1 MDLLRVYGSDSDS
14 DAPTPSAP
22 LPTKISSLY
31 RVQPAPDVDL
41 VEEKIYDVA
50 IQPDETS
57 ARRVGGVPV
66 GQVMKVNVPY
76 EHLPVAKIEKVDA
89 TKNVQDLLIKHGVY
103 GHLDQQAFSDHDF
116 RTQENT
122 FRAYG
127 YAKDPSL
134 TTLDNAGGLGA
145 GVAGTGYVG
154 DFERALLYDGAT
166 TANRLPKAI
175 RDTLA
180 PRPKRKP
187 KGDVTILEGEGAY
200 QGPWAGYEGEEVGE
214 PCGPSIEETEEQE
227 EVAAP
232 QGEVVDEV
240 QDEPATKKVKD
251 TQEGM
256 DSTIF
261 HGDTETDY
269 LGRTYMHVPQDLDID
284 LLAEPGNQQCF
295 LPKKRIHT
303 WTGHSK
309 AVSAIRF
316 FPNSGH
322 LLLSAGMDNKLKIWD
337 VYHDR
342 KCLRTFMG
350 HSKAVRDV
358 NFNNKG
364 TRFISASYDRYVKIW
379 DTETGKCIR
388 TFTTGKIP
396 YCAKFHPDPD
406 KQNIFLA
413 GCSDKKIIQFDT
425 RSGDITQE
433 YDQHLGAVN
442 SITFV
447 DDNRRFVSTSDDK
460 TMRVWEFG
468 IPVVI
473 KYVAE
478 PYMHSM
484 PAVSLH
490 PSRKWMACQS
500 LDNQILIYGAKGRFS
515 LNSKKRFAG
524 HVVAGYACQPNFS
537 ADGRFVMSGDAD
549 GNLWFWDWKTSKI
562 LKKLQ
567 CHTSVL
573 IGCEWHPHETSKVA
587 TCSWD
592 GTIKYWD

>member
-1 MDLLRVYGSDSDS
+1 MDLLRAYNSDS
-14 DAPTPSAP
+14 DAETPTASVP
-22 LPTKISSLY
+22 LPTKINDLY
-31 RVQPAPDVDL
+31 KVQTAPHVDL
-41 VEEKIYDVA
+41 VEESIYDAA

-76 EHLPVAKIEKVDA
+76 KDLPAAKVEKVDPA
-89 TKNVQDLLIKHGVY
+89 KNVQDLLIKHGVY
-103 GHLDQQAFSDHDF
+103 GYLDQQAFSDYDF
-116 RTQENT
+116 KTQENT

-134 TTLDNAGGLGA
+134 TTWDQAGGLGA

-154 DFERALLYDGAT
+154 DFEKALLYNGAT
-166 TANRLPKAI
+166 ITNCLPKAI
-175 RDTLA
+175 RDTLP

-200 QGPWAGYEGEEVGE
+200 LGPWAGYEGEEIGE
-214 PCGPSIEETEEQE
+214 PCGPPVENVDETQGGIE
-227 EVAAP
+227 P
-232 QGEVVDEV
+232 QGELSVEI
-240 QDEPATKKVKD
+240 QDELVGPAVKKVKENQD
-251 TQEGM
+251 AQEGL

-261 HGDTETDY
+261 HGDSERDY

-303 WTGHSK
+303 WTGHNK

-316 FPNSGH
+316 FLNSGH

-342 KCLRTFMG
+342 KCLRTFLG
-350 HSKAVRDV
+350 HTKAVRDV
-358 NFNNKG
+358 NFNSKG

-396 YCAKFHPDPD
+396 YCAKFIPTLTSRISSSPAVRTRR
-406 KQNIFLA
+406 L
-413 GCSDKKIIQFDT
+413 S

-484 PAVSLH
+484 PA
-490 PSRKWMACQS
+490 S
-500 LDNQILIYGAKGRFS
+500 LDNQILVYGAKGRFS

-524 HVVAGYACQPNFS
+524 HVVAGYACQPNFFR
-537 ADGRFVMSGDAD
+537 GWPLC
-549 GNLWFWDWKTSKI
+549 NTTKI

-573 IGCEWHPHETSKVA
+573 IGCRWHPHETSKVA